1 MAGNQGLH
9 SAENGKKGG
18 RPRSE
23 ATILREVLIRKIEE
37 NAEPIAEALLKK
49 GMAGDV
55 QALRELLD
63 RGLGKP
69 QQSVDHTTAGKELPT
84 PILNIDA
91 LRHNDG
97 DKENR
102 PA

>member
-49 GMAGDV
+49 GMTGDV

-69 QQSVDHTTAGKELPT
+69 QQSVDHTTNGES
-84 PILNIDA
+84 LNVAVVQYAPKDEEV
-91 LRHNDG
+91 
-97 DKENR
+97 K
-102 PA
+102 P